1 MMRRRN
7 DNMLKRI
14 GATRRFVPLA
24 PSATSHG
31 LEWNAMEA
39 VRYRKSPANGEFSLP
54 RVSRHVLVLTI
65 QPAERLH
72 VRYEGVRVDSPPVAG
87 SINVIPAGSSV

>member
-7 DNMLKRI
+7 DNILKRI

-24 PSATSHG
+24 PSATSYG

-39 VRYRKSPANGEFSLP
+39 VRYRKSSANAKFSLP
-54 RVSRHVLVLTI
+54 HVSRHVLVLTI

-72 VRYEGVRVDSPPVAG
+72 LRYEGVSLDRPPVAG